1 VTRLQ
6 NKRHIYNAPSLQS
19 KHAVHLARD
28 MASTLKLLKL
38 LKLKRCTE
46 LDKAWNAVATM

>member
-38 LKLKRCTE
+38 KRCTE